1 MKYIIDRFE
10 GNLAV
15 CQNKET
21 QEILNLDKALLPS
34 EAKESDLIE
43 YEDGKVQ
50 ILNST
55 TLKAKI
61 RQRMKNLWK

>member
-1 MKYIIDRFE
+1 MKYVIDRFE
-10 GNLAV
+10 GDIAV

-21 QEILNLDKALLPS
+21 QEILNLDKSLLPS
-34 EAKESDLIE
+34 YAKESDLIE

-55 TLKAKI
+55 TFKARI
-61 RQRMKNLWK
+61 RNRMRHLWK